1 MKIVLFVGLL
11 AGASLLP
18 TLESLDPETVY
29 HLRPVLRFVSI
40 LLALN
45 IALVLFNSVY
55 RRKKGLTRRQDDAIL
70 LGLQNVYYILVVLL
84 SIAAGI
90 TLYGL
95 ELKDVFYTL
104 SIIAAAIAIVTKDFL
119 AEIISGL
126 IMSFSGQL
134 SVGDYISLGTTKGR
148 VTTLTLTKVV
158 LLNEDDDLVHVP
170 NSRAFGGELVN
181 YTQRMQRRVSIEFA
195 VALANLPSV
204 DAFEAALTDAL
215 RDYTDSIV
223 PNSHSL
229 RVVELHK
236 DSAEFKF
243 RYTLH
248 QRSPS
253 LERDIRRR
261 TSRTVIN
268 YIQSVSRGPETTEP
282 STAITAPDPE
292 AEKPLDLTAPA
303 SDREPQQAPDQALER
318 RPAGVHG
325 PRGVA
330 VAQP

>member
-1 MKIVLFVGLL
+1 MRLRWNLLLKIFLFVALL
-11 AGASLLP
+11 AAASFLP
-18 TLESLDPETVY
+18 SIDFVGEETAY
-29 HLRPVLRFVSI
+29 HVRPVLRFMSV

-45 IALVLFNSVY
+45 IALVLFGSFY
-55 RRKKGLTRRQDDAIL
+55 RRRKGLTPKQDDAIL
-70 LGLQNVYYILVVLL
+70 LGLQNVYYIIVVLL

-95 ELKDVFYTL
+95 ELKDVFYSL
-104 SIIAAAIAIVTKDFL
+104 SIIAAAIAIVTKEFVI
-119 AEIISGL
+119 EIISGL

-134 SVGDYISLGTTKGR
+134 SVGDYISLGNTKGR

-170 NSRAFGGELVN
+170 NSRVFGGELVN
-181 YTQRMQRRVSIEFA
+181 YTQRMQRRVSIEFE
-195 VALANLPSV
+195 VALANIPSV
-204 DAFEAALTDAL
+204 DDFEAALTEAL
-215 RDYTDSIV
+215 HDYADMIV
-223 PNSHSL
+223 PSSHSL

-253 LERDIRRR
+253 LERDIRRK

-268 YIQSVSRGPETTEP
+268 YIQGFAQLREASSSGASVLPSPGSETFPTEYGTNVAKTLSHSRPNPVTTD
-282 STAITAPDPE
+282 TAANM
-292 AEKPLDLTAPA
+292 
-303 SDREPQQAPDQALER
+303 
-318 RPAGVHG
+318 
-325 PRGVA
+325 
-330 VAQP
+330 